1 MISICLCR
9 ESYAKYG
16 PSPPCWLFFIFL
28 NLLFKTVMIPVG
40 HYDRDDCPNGAANWL
55 FVAGI
60 VLLVSNVIIGSAQL
74 IKVVAIRRR
83 VASDKLLMAV
93 HLTIGVMLALELAF
107 IIWGSVVVFGVWH
120 VWLNSYYDIL
130 RKDYRMLD
138 IEEDSKKSY
147 YNDED
152 FCKYNGMMCA
162 FVFLICHWVIIILWI
177 LFLCFI
183 VLCPIC
189 LTYLKKEEDGSFNDL
204 LR

>member
-1 MISICLCR
+1 
-9 ESYAKYG
+9 
-16 PSPPCWLFFIFL
+16 
-28 NLLFKTVMIPVG
+28 MIPVG

-60 VLLVSNVIIGSAQL
+60 VSLVSNVITGSAQL

-83 VASDKLLMAV
+83 VASDELLIAV
-93 HLTIGVMLALELAF
+93 HLTIGVMVALELAF

-138 IEEDSKKSY
+138 IEEDSERSY
-147 YNDED
+147 YNDEN

-177 LFLCFI
+177 LFSCFI
-183 VLCPIC
+183 VLCPLC
-189 LTYLKKEEDGSFNDL
+189 LTYLRKKEDGS
-204 LR
+204 

>member
-1 MISICLCR
+1 MISINRIYSCR
-9 ESYAKYG
+9 ESYAKFG
-16 PSPPCWLFFIFL
+16 PSPSCWLFFIFL
-28 NLLFKTVMIPVG
+28 NLLFKIGMIPVG

-60 VLLVSNVIIGSAQL
+60 VLLVSNVILGSAQL

-83 VASDKLLMAV
+83 VATDELLMAV
-93 HLTIGVMLALELAF
+93 HLTIGVMVALELAF

-138 IEEDSKKSY
+138 IEEDSERSY
-147 YNDED
+147 YNDEN

-177 LFLCFI
+177 LFSCFI
-183 VLCPIC
+183 VLCPLC
-189 LTYLKKEEDGSFNDL
+189 LTYLRKKEDGS
-204 LR
+204 